1 VSTPISTF
9 DDLEDGTDLAV
20 VLSGGKIERWEW
32 RDGAMQKDGTRLP
45 TFFFSG
51 LLTEQKIMPGNF
63 SPPVR
68 GEWFAL
74 TGDNTHTWCYLVI
87 RERSD
92 RLYRCGYFRRG
103 EFYDWREVSQ
113 GDLLDSCVRVEA
125 PDWSSDQFMN
135 MTARCSD
142 AQEAQAEAEKRERN
156 TRGARQSV
164 AYARDYIA
172 RALEQMERT
181 T

>member
-1 VSTPISTF
+1 VSTAITTF
-9 DDLEDGTDLAV
+9 DGLEDGTDLAV
-20 VLSGGKIERWEW
+20 VLSGGRIERWQW
-32 RDGAMQKDGTRLP
+32 NNQAMQKEDGTRLP

-51 LLTEQKIMPGNF
+51 LLTERKIMPGNF

-74 TGDNTHTWCYLVI
+74 TGSNTWFYLVI
-87 RERSD
+87 REKSD

-113 GDLLDSCVRVEA
+113 GDLLDSCVRVETPA
-125 PDWSSDQFMN
+125 WCSEQFVN

-142 AQEAQAEAEKRERN
+142 MQEAQAAVEQRERN
-156 TRGARQSV
+156 ARAARQHV
-164 AYARDYIA
+164 VYARDYLV
-172 RALEQMERT
+172 RALEQMER
-181 T
+181 